1 MTDHFE
7 HLHAMYSR
15 AVDLVHISLMSN
27 IEHKNSVSIF
37 LSSVFSE
44 LPIIRN

>member
-15 AVDLVHISLMSN
+15 VVDLVHISLMSN

-37 LSSVFSE
+37 MSSAFPE
-44 LPIIRN
+44 LPLIRN